1 MGNCLV
7 VVVARGKRVNRRR
20 FMAGFTPVDPLIVF
34 RCFAINLLSSSVISR
49 DGEKA
54 LRFVSSLV
62 FLMFFFFFELQGI
75 IRRFF
80 FFLCTFTLS
89 FERRISFM

>member
-20 FMAGFTPVDPLIVF
+20 FMAGFTPVDPLIAF

-62 FLMFFFFFELQGI
+62 FLFFRVTSNYKEV
-75 IRRFF
+75 FF
-80 FFLCTFTLS
+80 FFLCTFTLT

>member
-62 FLMFFFFFELQGI
+62 FLFFRVTSNYKEV
-75 IRRFF
+75 F
-80 FFLCTFTLS
+80 FFLCTFTLT

>member
-49 DGEKA
+49 DGVA
-54 LRFVSSLV
+54 FRILLGFSYV
-62 FLMFFFFFELQGI
+62 FLFFRVTSNYKDFFSFSARLLYLLKEELV
-75 IRRFF
+75 
-80 FFLCTFTLS
+80 LCK
-89 FERRISFM
+89 